1 MDTLLLNNNSADQT
15 NEKKKNYNIPA
26 TPLYNVNDLVDGNSF
41 W

>member
-1 MDTLLLNNNSADQT
+1 MDTLLLNKNSADQT
-15 NEKKKNYNIPA
+15 KKKNYNIPA